1 MNASKK
7 DKQNKNHLLNKKR
20 NLEAE
25 LKSIYINISKIN
37 IEKKNRMKLIEI
49 EAESRK
55 KKISEESEKYKEEYF
70 EIIKLEER

>member
-37 IEKKNRMKLIEI
+37 IEKKIE
-49 EAESRK
+49 
-55 KKISEESEKYKEEYF
+55 
-70 EIIKLEER
+70 